1 MYTTR
6 VLENVHEDGI
16 WGCAWSPNG
25 QIVTGSCDELVQVL
39 LLVQTLSKKG

>member
-1 MYTTR
+1 M
-6 VLENVHEDGI
+6 HEDGI

-39 LLVQTLSKKG
+39 LLVQTLSKKS